1 MPLKFSME
9 NCAKR
14 VEKRPAPGEGPLAK
28 IPRAGDVVFD
38 ALVPKTGSWST
49 RPAYGPVVV
58 CIYKYTS
65 NAADLLPQYVDK
77 PKVSLYQESFF
88 FSTPSGTI
96 L

>member
-1 MPLKFSME
+1 MPLKFSIE

-14 VEKRPAPGEGPLAK
+14 VEKRPAAGEGPLAK

-38 ALVPKTGSWST
+38 ALVPKTSSWST

-65 NAADLLPQYVDK
+65 NAADLLPAYVDK
-77 PKVSLYQESFF
+77 PKVALYQDTI
-88 FSTPSGTI
+88 FSVLSRNT
-96 L
+96 